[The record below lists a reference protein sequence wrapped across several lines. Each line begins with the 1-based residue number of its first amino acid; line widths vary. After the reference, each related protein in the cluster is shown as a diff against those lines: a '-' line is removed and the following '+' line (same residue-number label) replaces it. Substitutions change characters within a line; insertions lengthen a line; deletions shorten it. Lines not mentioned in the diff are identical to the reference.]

1 MIQIVALHCH
11 VELSCHVK
19 KSNTS
24 RTLQFKLIVDVVI
37 ILFKI
42 LSSEVLREKKLIRLL
57 VRTNH
62 ICSTFVLIVGIFS
75 FIKPK
80 IIRLIAMLS
89 IQQQCYETSRKVN
102 ANNLR
107 VDLASVYQ
115 SWILV
120 TIGII
125 LVIDQMEL
133 HKMTP

>member
-1 MIQIVALHCH
+1 MHDSSGTSSC
-11 VELSCHVK
+11 ELSCHVK

-102 ANNLR
+102 TNNLR
-107 VDLASVYQ
+107 VDLASVG
-115 SWILV
+115 WLIA
-120 TIGII
+120 
-125 LVIDQMEL
+125 
-133 HKMTP
+133 